1 MACNEW
7 LSADSWRLPYFH
19 LARSK
24 VWTGGGI
31 LIHSSAA
38 MPPQPCLPSHAS
50 RLASLAAAFLLT
62 LPSFAQ
68 IPNTLLH
75 TLPAPAT
82 LQSGAQL
89 GFSVAV
95 SGGYTVVGAP
105 FDDTGG
111 GNSGVVKVFDSTSGA
126 LLHVLTNPS
135 PNSGDNF
142 GNAVAIDGTRVVVGA
157 YLDDT
162 GATDS
167 GMAYVYDLAGAS
179 PTVPIFTLNNPT
191 PAATDYFGY
200 SVSISG
206 TRVAVGVHRDD
217 TAATDAGAVYVYDL
231 GGATPSLP
239 VLSLFN
245 PGPPEGDYFGF
256 SVGISGTRVVV
267 GAVRDDTGATDA
279 GSVYVYDIAGAT
291 PAVPVVTL
299 TNPGPADS
307 DQLGRSVAISGTRVV
322 VGAFQDDTGGTDAG
336 SVYVYDVTS
345 ATPSTPVATL
355 NNPGPAPVGG
365 DQFGLAVA
373 ISGLRV
379 VVGAWRDD
387 VGASNA
393 GSAYVYDLG
402 SGTPTVPVVTLNN
415 PASAATDQ
423 FGFAVAISG
432 TAVVVGANLDDAGES
447 DAGSAYVYNVGSAT
461 PSVPVVTLNNP
472 GPAVNDQFGVA
483 VAVSGSLI
491 VVAAN
496 LDDTPL
502 TDGGTVFVY
511 DRNSATPTVPVYA
524 LTVPVSGSQ
533 FGGAVAI
540 SGTRVVVGAQFDD
553 TGVNNAGR
561 AYVFDLSSATP
572 TVPIVALANPDP
584 ESNDLFGRAVSIAG
598 NLVVVS
604 AHGDD
609 TGAMDAGI
617 AYVFD
622 LNSATPG
629 TPVFT
634 LNNPTP
640 EASDV
645 FGYSVSISGTRVV
658 VGAYQDKSLPGTS
671 GSAYVFDVASA
682 TPTVPVVTLHST
694 AMNTFGLAVSIS
706 GTRVVVGAHTD
717 DAGAADAGSAYV
729 YDISS
734 ATPAVPVVT
743 LNNPFP
749 AASDWFGRAVAISGT
764 RVVVTAWQDD
774 AGAMNAGSAYV
785 YDLTSAT
792 PAVPVATLMSPT
804 PDAGDEFGRA
814 VAIDGTTVVVGALY
828 DDITQVNEGAVYLF
842 GPHPLDQDSD
852 GLRDTWEVANFGT
865 TTGHGPLDDEDK
877 DGYVELLELAFGLNP
892 NEPNPGGLPAV
903 VNEGGYLTMTI
914 TKQPGVLYEVQS
926 AGTLEAALPASF
938 SPASTTILV
947 NNATTL
953 KARDNVPLGGAAQ
966 RFLRAKVTAAP

>member
-1 MACNEW
+1 M
-7 LSADSWRLPYFH
+7 
-19 LARSK
+19 
-24 VWTGGGI
+24 
-31 LIHSSAA
+31 
-38 MPPQPCLPSHAS
+38 
-50 RLASLAAAFLLT
+50 LT

-105 FDDTGG
+105 LDDTGG

-179 PTVPIFTLNNPT
+179 PTVPIFTLNNPS

-200 SVSISG
+200 AVSISG
-206 TRVAVGVHRDD
+206 MRVVVGAHRDD

-239 VLSLFN
+239 VVSLFN
-245 PGPPEGDYFGF
+245 PGPAVGDNFGS
-256 SVGISGTRVVV
+256 SVGISSTRVVV
-267 GAVRDDTGATDA
+267 GAMRDDTGATDA
-279 GSVYVYDIAGAT
+279 GSAYVYDIAGGT
-291 PAVPVVTL
+291 PTVPVVTL
-299 TNPGPADS
+299 NNPSPGNADVF
-307 DQLGRSVAISGTRVV
+307 GGSVAIFGARVV
-322 VGAFQDDTGGTDAG
+322 VGAFGDDTGGGDGG
-336 SVYVYDVTS
+336 SVYVYDVSS
-345 ATPSTPVATL
+345 ATPSSPVATL
-355 NNPGPAPVGG
+355 TNPGPAPVGG

-415 PASAATDQ
+415 PAPAATDQ

-447 DAGSAYVYNVGSAT
+447 DAGSAYVYNVGSAS
-461 PSVPVVTLNNP
+461 PAVPVATLNNP

-483 VAVSGSLI
+483 VAVSGNLI
-491 VVAAN
+491 VVGAN

-502 TDGGTVFVY
+502 PDGGTVFVY

-553 TGVNNAGR
+553 TGGNNTGR
-561 AYVFDLSSATP
+561 AYVFDLAGATP
-572 TVPIVALANPDP
+572 TVPILTLNNPNPIPPTDGAGYFGHSVAI
-584 ESNDLFGRAVSIAG
+584 SG
-598 NLVVVS
+598 NRLVVG
-604 AHGDD
+604 AHYDD
-609 TGAMDAGI
+609 TGAMNAGS

-622 LNSATPG
+622 LSSATPG

-640 EASDV
+640 EAQDQ
-645 FGYSVSISGTRVV
+645 FGNSVSISGTRVV
-658 VGAYQDKSLPGTS
+658 VAASGDKSLPGTG
-671 GSAYVFDVASA
+671 GSAYVYDLASA
-682 TPTVPVVTLHST
+682 TPAVPVVTLHSP
-694 AMNTFGLAVSIS
+694 AMNTFGNAVSIS
-706 GTRVVVGAHTD
+706 GPWVVVGAHTD
-717 DAGAADAGSAYV
+717 DTGAADAGSAYV
-729 YDISS
+729 YDVSS

-749 AASDWFGRAVAISGT
+749 AASDWFGRLVAISGT

-774 AGAMNAGSAYV
+774 TGAMNAGSAYV

-804 PDAGDEFGRA
+804 PDAGDQFGQA
-814 VAIDGTTVVVGALY
+814 VAIDGSTVVVGVLY
-828 DDITQVNEGAVYLF
+828 DDITQVNEGAVYVF

-852 GLRDTWEVANFGT
+852 GLRDAWEVANFGT

-877 DGYVELLELAFGLNP
+877 DGYVELLEMAFGLNP
-892 NEPNPGGLPAV
+892 KEPNPGGLPAV

-938 SPASTTILV
+938 SPGSTTILI

-953 KARDNVPLGGAAQ
+953 KVRDNVLIGGAAQ